1 MLEEKLDDRVII
13 PEYIMKMT
21 KAERRAEIA
30 RLEAEAA
37 AEKQRILER
46 EKKASGKIT
55 VGANRVRP

>member
-1 MLEEKLDDRVII
+1 MEHERYFAYDKLEI

-46 EKKASGKIT
+46 EKKAS
-55 VGANRVRP
+55 

>member
-30 RLEAEAA
+30 RLETEAA

-46 EKKASGKIT
+46 EKKAS
-55 VGANRVRP
+55 

>member
-13 PEYIMKMT
+13 PEYIMKKMSV
-21 KAERRAEIA
+21 KELDVEIA

-46 EKKASGKIT
+46 EKKAS
-55 VGANRVRP
+55 